1 MSKVMRLA
9 KIEGKIALRG
19 IDGIVFGIG
28 MPLVVLLLTNMIGG
42 EKVIGAASYT
52 FQEGSFASL
61 LVVGICATAFMGI
74 PLTICDYRDKKIL
87 KHFFVT
93 PASPVHLI
101 AAQVVVAAATALLS
115 AIGVAFVSVVFLDRA
130 CATKDEAV
138 ILTTLKDCR
147 CIFGVL
153 VVWMRGT

>member
-52 FQEGSFASL
+52 FHCWWWGFAQQ
-61 LVVGICATAFMGI
+61 
-74 PLTICDYRDKKIL
+74 PLWGFR
-87 KHFFVT
+87 
-93 PASPVHLI
+93 
-101 AAQVVVAAATALLS
+101 
-115 AIGVAFVSVVFLDRA
+115 
-130 CATKDEAV
+130 
-138 ILTTLKDCR
+138 
-147 CIFGVL
+147 
-153 VVWMRGT
+153 